1 MARKF
6 SKRRLLDT
14 SWYEYQLLVRSFI
27 KDFEVKLREFFWD
40 VFKEKQAISID
51 PIFQHMFLKDR
62 PFLLLLV

>member
-6 SKRRLLDT
+6 SKRRLLDA

-27 KDFEVKLREFFWD
+27 KDFEAKLREFFWD
-40 VFKEKQAISID
+40 VFKEKQVISID
-51 PIFQHMFLKDR
+51 PIFKHMFLKDR